1 MKYHLLVL
9 TISQLGA
16 LSAAPEL
23 INYQG
28 RFFSENGLEV
38 NGVKSF
44 QVTLHSHPSENTE
57 AYREQ
62 LPEVTVTNNVY
73 QFHFGR
79 DGASSLNV
87 SEMVETTQGDSTRI
101 AASLTGI
108 PINGTLAVSDGVGT
122 WTEGPLQ
129 NQNAHFT
136 VFRPRPGN
144 RDLVITYPSLPPA
157 GRELVARYKIRSPGI
172 AAALAA
178 EPELWLEVEI
188 DGVPQRPRQRILA
201 VPYALHAQHSQH
213 AASAV
218 KAAQAES
225 LLMTLDDQGRPI
237 LGSVEDN
244 AGGAAGQISLPDK
257 AGTLVF
263 SDGRG
268 LNPAAFRA
276 ELGILPESLVN
287 VRSHGAVGNGTTD
300 DTQAIQAAINAAQ
313 VRNQGVFFPDGT
325 YRITAALIVSRSGTR
340 LVGENREFTMIRQD
354 NPAANGISIELG
366 PNAGVWGIQT
376 RRITIVDLNLYGR
389 GAATSTGRAVNIDGT
404 QTLVG
409 QGVELYGVTIRGWS
423 IGLYNRRCDQT
434 TLRDCVIAYNGTGID
449 YDTSAHSLVLINTGI
464 ARQTVEGILARAGSG
479 NVIIGGD
486 YGNQPRD
493 IRVIGPQ
500 PLTIIGSNHESCI
513 GGTEFISVENNA
525 RLTMI
530 GAWFLRGH
538 GLDVPAVRLKGVSL
552 LNVQGL
558 SAGGSFTRLIQ
569 KDSALSNVIG
579 MTGNPSSAA
588 PFLHESVD
596 GDRSAVV
603 PWPTIRDDSFLT
615 FGAGAATRGQMYSVI
630 SRSGTDDQ
638 LVWHGRGA
646 AGGHHA
652 HRLDGRAQAGENKD
666 IKTLRSLS
674 PGTANAPAVSTLTSP
689 DSGIYFQGSRT
700 SVSSQGNPSLT
711 VEPSGIAVVGQVTL
725 NGGVKWLTGKGS
737 PEGLVEAGV
746 GSLYTRTDGASSST
760 LYVKESGTGSKGW
773 AAK

>member
-1 MKYHLLVL
+1 MKYYLLFI
-9 TISQLGA
+9 TIFQLGI
-16 LSAAPEL
+16 LSAVPEL

-28 RFFSENGLEV
+28 RLFSENGLEV
-38 NGVKSF
+38 NAVKPF
-44 QVTLHSHPSENTE
+44 HLTLHSDPSTDTE
-57 AYREQ
+57 IYREQ
-62 LPEVTVTNNVY
+62 LPEVTVTNNVF

-79 DGASSLNV
+79 DGFSSLDI
-87 SEMVETTQGDSTRI
+87 SEVVGTTKGDSAVI
-101 AASLTGI
+101 AVSLSNV
-108 PINGTLAVSDGVGT
+108 PSDGTLSVTDGAGT
-122 WTEGPLQ
+122 WTEDPIQ
-129 NQNAHFT
+129 NQDAVFT
-136 VFRPRPGN
+136 VIRQRPNGLG
-144 RDLVITYPSLPPA
+144 LVITYPSPPPA
-157 GRELVARYKIRSPGI
+157 GRELVARYKSRSPGI

-178 EPELWLEVEI
+178 ETELWLEVAI

-201 VPYALHAQHSQH
+201 VPYALN
-213 AASAV
+213 AASAA
-218 KAAQAES
+218 KATQAES
-225 LLMTLDDQGRPI
+225 LMMTLDERGRPI
-237 LGSVEDN
+237 LGFAEDN
-244 AGGAAGQISLPDK
+244 SVGTAGQISLPDK

-268 LNPAAFRA
+268 LDPAAFRA
-276 ELGILPESLVN
+276 ELGILPETLVS

-300 DTQAIQAAINAAQ
+300 DTKAIQAAINFAQ
-313 VRNQGVFFPDGT
+313 ERNRGVFFPDGT
-325 YRITAALIVSRSGTR
+325 YRITAALMVSRSGTR

-354 NPAANGISIELG
+354 NPAANGISVELG
-366 PNAGVWGIQT
+366 PNGGVWGNQT

-464 ARQTVEGILARAGSG
+464 ARHTVEGILARAGSG

-569 KDSALSNVIG
+569 KDSATASVIG
-579 MTGNPSSAA
+579 MTGNPGLGT
-588 PFLHESVD
+588 PLLQESME
-596 GDRSAVV
+596 GDQSAVV
-603 PWPTIRDDSFLT
+603 PWPTIRDDSFL
-615 FGAGAATRGQMYSVI
+615 AANANAATRGQIYSVI

-638 LVWHGRGA
+638 LVWHGRGS
-646 AGGHHA
+646 AGGNHA

-674 PGTANAPAVSTLTSP
+674 PGTANVPAVSTSTSP

-760 LYVKESGTGSKGW
+760 LYVKESGTGSRGW

>member
-1 MKYHLLVL
+1 MKYYILF
-9 TISQLGA
+9 IAIFQLGT
-16 LSAAPEL
+16 LSAVPEL

-38 NGVKSF
+38 NGVKPF
-44 QVTLHSHPSENTE
+44 HLTLHSDASADAEV
-57 AYREQ
+57 YREQ

-79 DGASSLNV
+79 DGFSSADV
-87 SEMVETTQGDSTRI
+87 SEVVNTTTGDSAEI
-101 AASLTGI
+101 AASLSRI
-108 PINGTLAVSDGVGT
+108 PIAGTLTISDGVGN
-122 WTEGPLQ
+122 WAE
-129 NQNAHFT
+129 NQDRFQDPAFT
-136 VFRPRPGN
+136 VSRQRPDG
-144 RDLVITYPSLPPA
+144 LALAITYPSPPPP
-157 GRELVARYKIRSPGI
+157 GRELVARYRSHSAGI

-178 EPELWLEVEI
+178 ETELWLELKI

-201 VPYALHAQHSQH
+201 VPYALHA
-213 AASAV
+213 ASAD
-218 KAAQAES
+218 KAAQAEA
-225 LLMTLDDQGRPI
+225 LVMALDNEGRPI
-237 LGSVEDN
+237 LGSVED
-244 AGGAAGQISLPDK
+244 GSGAAAGRVALPDR

-268 LNPAAFRA
+268 LDPAAFRA
-276 ELGILPESLVN
+276 ELGISPESNVN
-287 VRSHGAVGNGTTD
+287 VRSHGAVGNGTAD
-300 DTQAIQAAINAAQ
+300 DTIAIQAAINAAQ
-313 VRNQGVFFPDGT
+313 KNNQGVFFPDGT
-325 YRITAALIVSRSGTR
+325 YRITAALVVSRSGIK

-354 NPAANGISIELG
+354 NPSANGISIELG
-366 PNAGVWGIQT
+366 PNAGVWGNQT

-389 GAATSTGRAVNIDGT
+389 GTATSTGRAINIDGT

-409 QGVELYGVTIRGWS
+409 QGVELYGVTIRGWA
-423 IGLYNRRCDQT
+423 IGVYNRRCDQT

-493 IRVIGPQ
+493 IRVVGPQ

-513 GGTEFISVENNA
+513 AGTEFILIENNA

-569 KDSALSNVIG
+569 KDSATAAVIG
-579 MTGNPSSAA
+579 MTGNPLSSA
-588 PFLHESVD
+588 PTLHESVD
-596 GDRSAVV
+596 GDRSTVV
-603 PWPTIRDDSFLT
+603 PWPTIRDDSFLAA
-615 FGAGAATRGQMYSVI
+615 GATAATRGQMYSVI
-630 SRSGTDDQ
+630 SRVNKDDH
-638 LVWHGRGA
+638 LVWHGRSSTGA
-646 AGGHHA
+646 HRA
-652 HRLDGRAQAGENKD
+652 HRLDGRAEAGNNMD
-666 IKTLRSLS
+666 IKTVGGLS
-674 PGTANAPAVSTLTSP
+674 PGTANAPAVSASTSP
-689 DSGIYFQGSRT
+689 DSGIYFEGART
-700 SVSSQGNPSLT
+700 SISSEGNPSLS

-725 NGGVKWLTGKGS
+725 NGGVKWLTGEGS

-746 GSLYTRTDGASSST
+746 GSLYTRTDGAASST
-760 LYVKESGTGSKGW
+760 LYVKESGSGSMGW
-773 AAK
+773 VGK